1 MGNKRDVPGH
11 CDNQSDIVPEGTPD
25 LSGRA
30 LNYPNLLPH
39 ECGVPT
45 QCPGESRE
53 GLCIFTF
60 STREFSSNFVAC
72 IVNPSKPPPAWS

>member
-30 LNYPNLLPH
+30 LNYPNLL
-39 ECGVPT
+39 
-45 QCPGESRE
+45 
-53 GLCIFTF
+53 
-60 STREFSSNFVAC
+60 A
-72 IVNPSKPPPAWS
+72 A